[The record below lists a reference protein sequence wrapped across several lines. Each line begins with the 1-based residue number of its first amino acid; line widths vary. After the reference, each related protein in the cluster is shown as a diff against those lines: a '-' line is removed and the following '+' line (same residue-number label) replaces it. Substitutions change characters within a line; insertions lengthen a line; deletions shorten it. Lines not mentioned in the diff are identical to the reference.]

1 MESVDRATPE
11 LEPEYSRKLF
21 ELLRTERDRI
31 TEAEGVLPYE
41 VFHDKALQAMAT
53 YFPISEESFRQMP
66 SVGPAKT
73 EKYADVFL
81 PIIREYLKKQ
91 GTDSEESGSQT
102 SNTYEPVSDEPNEYA
117 PELFELLRA
126 KRKTVAD
133 DGEVPAFVV
142 FSNKTLEAMATYFP
156 QTEEEL
162 QQIYGVGPAKV
173 EKYADAFLPII
184 RDYCKEYGID

>member
-1 MESVDRATPE
+1 MGSPHTGLARLTAKQNGGHLSLQFLQNKLLERDAQHGSLRVTQKGWGVLNRNDAFWGFPVASVDRATPE

-31 TEAEGVLPYE
+31 TEAEGVPYLYE

-53 YFPISEESFRQMP
+53 YFPTSEESFRQMP
-66 SVGPAKT
+66 SVGPARS

-91 GTDSEESGSQT
+91 GTDSVESGSQT
-102 SNTYEPVSDEPNEYA
+102 LNTYEPASDEPNEYA

-126 KRKTVAD
+126 KRKN
-133 DGEVPAFVV
+133 G
-142 FSNKTLEAMATYFP
+142 S
-156 QTEEEL
+156 
-162 QQIYGVGPAKV
+162 
-173 EKYADAFLPII
+173 
-184 RDYCKEYGID
+184 R